1 MSRINRGITLNPN
14 NGLVIC
20 IKINHSETLASSL
33 EFNFSSSF
41 TGTVWKMVALPPED
55 LLLLEIRDEDNRQV
69 SFFALHYSSN
79 TFLWKDLKPD
89 DSWWSGLL
97 AAYKSVFLVQNYT
110 NQDNPDATKIIAFDV
125 HSSKF
130 LWEHPSFS
138 FSSFIDGNVLGTSQ
152 EDSNPLLLDLFS
164 GEVLKRE
171 IKLDSHSNEIYD
183 PLRPFQYQEGTDY
196 YGTVSTFLSNKFNVK
211 PEGTV
216 EYQEYDDL
224 IFISYYM
231 RDKGSLL
238 NYLLVLNDKGHA
250 LLHEKIGEQL
260 KGLGLDTFFILSGCL
275 FFVRNK
281 RELLSYRIL

>member
-1 MSRINRGITLNPN
+1 
-14 NGLVIC
+14 
-20 IKINHSETLASSL
+20 
-33 EFNFSSSF
+33 
-41 TGTVWKMVALPPED
+41 MVALPPED

-79 TFLWKDLKPD
+79 TFLWKDIKLD

-110 NQDNPDATKIIAFDV
+110 NQDNPDTTRVSAFDI
-125 HSSKF
+125 HSRKL

-138 FSSFIDGNVLGTSQ
+138 FSAFSDGNVLGTSQ
-152 EDSNPLLLDLFS
+152 KDLKPVLLDLFS
-164 GEVLKRE
+164 GEVLGQK
-171 IKLDSHSNEIYD
+171 IKLDSLSDEIFD
-183 PLRPFQYQEGTDY
+183 PIRPFQYQEGTDY
-196 YGTVSTFLSNKFNVK
+196 YDTVSTFLLNNFAIQ

-224 IFISYYM
+224 ILISYYM
-231 RDKGSLL
+231 REKDSLL
-238 NYLLVLNDKGHA
+238 NHLVVLNENGQV